1 MMIKLNDK
9 IKELNSSRVFKKI
22 TPKYD
27 LSWYVKWVSSVII
40 MIGMILTA
48 ANVNPYN
55 MIFHFFGVSG
65 WLVVG
70 MLWHDRALIFLN
82 AAAMSIFLTGI
93 INWYVQ

>member
-1 MMIKLNDK
+1 MMMKLNDK

-55 MIFHFFGVSG
+55 MIFHLFGVSG

-82 AAAMSIFLTGI
+82 GIAMSIFLTGI
-93 INWYVQ
+93 INWYLQ